1 MKFNKIVLSNFR
13 QFKGENIIEFSTD
26 NDNNITMV
34 YGRNTFGKTTLLQAF
49 NWVLYNK
56 VNLQNPNQLLNIEV
70 KNSMNIGDDAEVNV
84 TLYLDDVNVGH
95 YGNNLEYLV
104 HRKQSYH
111 VAPNGDVI
119 QSGGFLE
126 VKVKRND
133 TWENVEDMKEV
144 IDEILPES
152 LSSYFFFDGERI
164 DAISREQ
171 TQGRKEVGD
180 SVKSIL
186 GLEHF
191 STAIRHL
198 TDSSNCVE
206 KELTSRLNSSSMYDL
221 EDLRKEINSID
232 DEINDKSN
240 SIDTYNKEIN
250 ELEIQRDAKNKQIED
265 NKETYHKQQR
275 KELLKQNQKALE
287 EKKEQLLATY
297 RRYFNDY
304 YLDFFYYGLNEKII
318 ELTSSGILDQKTEAV
333 PNMHANSIKYL
344 IERGYCVCGEP
355 IIENDE
361 HYNHL
366 IEEMKKLPPQSVG
379 SSIRD
384 FKRDI
389 SILFSEEKANNF
401 NEEINEKF
409 GSIRE
414 CDRELEHTK
423 DEIEKISDEIQTNVD
438 VGHLEQEVR
447 EIEYKIS
454 EYNRKIGSYENEI
467 NILKNRKQKKE
478 EEVKSKAQFDE
489 RNNKILK
496 EIEYTKKIS
505 NILSNSYRKKEK
517 ELISDLQTRINYY
530 LEKIYS
536 GERKIEITPDY
547 RFKLVYKE
555 GDEDIS
561 TESEGLG
568 TIKAISFMCGL
579 LDVAKEKI
587 VDDDDEKY
595 PLVFDAPLSK
605 LDSIHRKNVMEC
617 LPSVASQV
625 IIFISEEKDLNDI
638 TENTRSKISKQY
650 GINKINEIHSEIYQK

>member
-496 EIEYTKKIS
+496 EIEYTKNIS

>member
-568 TIKAISFMCGL
+568 TIKASSFMCGL

>member
-1 MKFNKIVLSNFR
+1 
-13 QFKGENIIEFSTD
+13 
-26 NDNNITMV
+26 MV

-496 EIEYTKKIS
+496 EIEYTKNIS

>member
-1 MKFNKIVLSNFR
+1 MKFKKIVLSNFR

-26 NDNNITMV
+26 NDHNITMV
-34 YGRNTFGKTTLLQAF
+34 FGRNTYGKTTLLQAF
-49 NWVLYNK
+49 NWVLYNN

-70 KNSMNIGDDAEVNV
+70 KNEMNSGDDADVNV
-84 TLYLDDVNVGH
+84 TLYLDDVKVGK
-95 YGNNLEYLV
+95 YEDNLEYLI
-104 HRKQSYH
+104 HRKQTYH
-111 VAPNGDVI
+111 ATPNGDVI
-119 QSGGFLE
+119 QSGGYLE

-133 TWENVEDMKEV
+133 TWEFVDDMKEV

-191 STAIRHL
+191 STAIKHL

-206 KELTSRLNSSSMYDL
+206 KELTSRLNSSTMYDL

-232 DEINDKSN
+232 EEINNKSN
-240 SIDTYNKEIN
+240 SIETYNNEIN
-250 ELEIQRDAKNKQIED
+250 KLEIERDAKNKQIEN

-275 KELLKQNQKALE
+275 KEQLKQNQKTLE
-287 EKKEQLLATY
+287 EKKEQLLSTY

-304 YLDFFYYGLNEKII
+304 YLDFFYYGLNEKISK
-318 ELTSSGILDQKTEAV
+318 LTSSGILDQKTEAV

-344 IERGYCVCGEP
+344 IDRGYCICGEP

-361 HYNHL
+361 HYSHL
-366 IEEMKKLPPQSVG
+366 IEEMKKLPPQSIG

-389 SILFSEEKANNF
+389 SILVSEEKANNF

-409 GSIRE
+409 GNIRE
-414 CDRELEHTK
+414 CDRDLEHTK
-423 DEIEKISDEIQTNVD
+423 DEIEKISDEIQTDVD

-447 EIEYKIS
+447 EIEYRIR
-454 EYNRKIGSYENEI
+454 EYTKKIGSLESEI
-467 NILKNRKQKKE
+467 NELKNRKQRKE
-478 EEVKSKAQFDE
+478 DEVKSKAQFDE
-489 RNNKILK
+489 KNKKVLK
-496 EIEYTKKIS
+496 EIEYTKKLS
-505 NILSNSYRKKEK
+505 NILIDDYRKKEK
-517 ELISDLQTRINYY
+517 ELISTLQTRINYY
-530 LEKIYS
+530 LGKIYS
-536 GERKIEITPDY
+536 GERRIEITPDY
-547 RFKLVYKE
+547 RFKLVYRE

-561 TESEGLG
+561 SESEGLG

-625 IIFISEEKDLNDI
+625 IIFISEEKDLDDI
-638 TENTRSKISKQY
+638 SENTRNMINKQY

>member
-221 EDLRKEINSID
+221 EDLRKEIKSID

>member
-496 EIEYTKKIS
+496 EIEYTKNIS

-536 GERKIEITPDY
+536 GERKIEITHDY

>member
-438 VGHLEQEVR
+438 VGHLEQKVR